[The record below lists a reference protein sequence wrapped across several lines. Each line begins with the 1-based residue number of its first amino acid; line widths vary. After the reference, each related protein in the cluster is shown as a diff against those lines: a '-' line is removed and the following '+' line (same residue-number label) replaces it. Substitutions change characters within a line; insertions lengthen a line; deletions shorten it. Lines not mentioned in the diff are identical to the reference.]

1 MGRRR
6 HRAHGLFGIH
16 QGFDAAVQRVHARA
30 GIGHVVAL
38 PCGVHDRVQDFK
50 QVVTVQEFEH
60 FHQHANALRV
70 RRLCP
75 TVHRFFC
82 GVEQRLDVRLRVD
95 HAQGLLGVGRY
106 FFADPVRDAGLVQ
119 FKTAVFQ
126 VLFESNQARAFG
138 VHGLGVFVGH
148 FRVRAPAV
156 ARGTGL
162 LGAFKAGLVL
172 FEEGR
177 HQRLQISR
185 WWRRVVLPGTRSDA
199 DRVSVPSAAKSM
211 LRIWSLPTKL
221 GFSAWLTW

>member
-1 MGRRR
+1 MGRRG

-16 QGFDAAVQRVHARA
+16 QGFDAAVECVHART

-50 QVVTVQEFEH
+50 QVVSVQNFKH
-60 FHQHANALRV
+60 FHQHADALRV

-75 TVHRFFC
+75 AVHRFFG
-82 GVEQRLDVRLRVD
+82 GVKQGVDVRLGVD
-95 HAQGLLGVGRY
+95 HTQRWLGVGGY
-106 FFADPVRDAGLVQ
+106 FFADPAGDAGLVQ
-119 FKTAVFQ
+119 FKSAVFQ
-126 VLFESNQARAFG
+126 VLFESGQARAFG
-138 VHGLGVFVGH
+138 VRGLGVLVGH
-148 FRVRAPAV
+148 FWVRAPAV

-162 LGAFKAGLVL
+162 LGLLKTGLVL
-172 FEEGR
+172 FEEG

-185 WWRRVVLPGTRSDA
+185 WWRKVVLPGTGSDA